1 MAQEIKIMASESMH
15 QKTVLR
21 AKLAELLGAC
31 SRIEDLQI
39 ENLADPLDQIR
50 SALDREMAVNQL
62 EVQAHLVQDVRAALD
77 GIDDGTYGFC
87 ESCEEPIPLKRL
99 KAVPWAR
106 RCVRCQME
114 AESHDQNRLSAIH
127 EAA

>member
-1 MAQEIKIMASESMH
+1 MAQEIISMASESMH

-21 AKLAELLGAC
+21 AKLAELLGAS

-50 SALDREMAVNQL
+50 SALDREMAMNRL
-62 EVQAHLVQDVRAALD
+62 EAQAYLVQDVRAALD
-77 GIDDGTYGFC
+77 AIDDGTYGLC
-87 ESCEEPIPLKRL
+87 ESCEEAIPLRRL

-114 AESHDQNRLSAIH
+114 AESHDQNRLSAVH
-127 EAA
+127 DAA